1 MTVESGAM
9 HAPTRLSPRLSHW
22 LDRFH
27 SWRRSATWL
36 LAVDLMAVMIAA
48 SLPWSTSATS
58 ILVVLWVIVVAPTI
72 DWETFVRDLAH
83 PACALPVLLLALAVL
98 GTVWADGPWALRLHG
113 IKPVAKLLL
122 IPFLLY
128 HFQRTQRG
136 SWVLIAFLVSCTLLM
151 ILSWIVLFVPGLKPA
166 HTLSA
171 GVPVK
176 NYIDQNQEFALCA
189 FALAPPALIAWR
201 WGKWKLAVGYLALA
215 LAFIAN
221 MLFVA
226 LARTALIYMA
236 VLMVLFASRH
246 LGRRAMLALL
256 AGAIVAGSL
265 LWMNSPYLRQ
275 RIGDIGVE
283 YQAHD
288 ISGIASTAQR
298 LTYWRKSM
306 KFIAGAPLLGHGT
319 GSIKAQFTR
328 DAVGQTGLEAEIVGN
343 PHNQTLAVA
352 VQWGLLGV
360 LLLYAMWLNHLLL
373 FTGRTLAAWI
383 GLVVVVQN
391 VVSSLLKSHLFD
403 FHEVWIY
410 VRGVGIAGGLSMRAA
425 SNAPPPR

>member
-9 HAPTRLSPRLSHW
+9 HAPMRLSHW

-36 LAVDLMAVMIAA
+36 LAADGLAVMMAA

-58 ILVVLWVIVVAPTI
+58 VLVVFWVIVLAPSI
-72 DWETFVRDLAH
+72 DWEAFVRDLAH
-83 PACALPVLLLALAVL
+83 PACALPVLFVALAVL
-98 GTVWADGPWALRLHG
+98 GTLWADSPWAVRLHG

-136 SWVLIAFLVSCTLLM
+136 TWVLTAFLASCTLLM
-151 ILSWIVLFVPGLKPA
+151 ILSWIVLFIPGLKPA
-166 HTLSA
+166 PTLSA

-176 NYIDQNQEFALCA
+176 NYIDQSQEFALCA
-189 FALAPPALIAWR
+189 FALALPALIAWR
-201 WGKWKLAVGYLALA
+201 WGKWKLVAGYLALA

-236 VLMVLFASRH
+236 VLLVVFASRH

-265 LWMNSPYLRQ
+265 IWINSPYLRQ

-283 YQAHD
+283 YQAQD

-298 LTYWRKSM
+298 LTYWRKSI
-306 KFIAGAPLLGHGT
+306 KFLAEAPLLGHGS
-319 GSIKAQFTR
+319 GSIKAQFER
-328 DAVGQTGLEAEIVGN
+328 DAAGQTGLEAEIVGN

-352 VQWGLLGV
+352 VQWGLVGV
-360 LLLYAMWLNHLLL
+360 MLLYAMWLNHLLL

-391 VVSSLLKSHLFD
+391 VVSSLLNSHLFD
-403 FHEVWIY
+403 FHEGWIY
-410 VRGVGIAGGLSMRAA
+410 VLGVGIAGGMSMRA
-425 SNAPPPR
+425 SRRRSTVT

>member
-9 HAPTRLSPRLSHW
+9 HTPTPKLSHW

-27 SWRRSATWL
+27 SWRGSATWL
-36 LAVDLMAVMIAA
+36 LAVDGLAVMTAA

-58 ILVVLWVIVVAPTI
+58 ILVLLWVIIVAPTI
-72 DWETFVRDLAH
+72 DWEAFVRDLAH
-83 PACALPVLLLALAVL
+83 PACALPVLLLVLAVL
-98 GTVWADGPWALRLHG
+98 GTLWADGPWAVRLHG
-113 IKPVAKLLL
+113 IKPVTKLLL

-136 SWVLIAFLVSCTLLM
+136 SRVLIAFLASCTLLM
-151 ILSWIVLFVPGLKPA
+151 ILSWIVLFFPGLKPA

-176 NYIDQNQEFALCA
+176 NYIDQNQEFTLCA
-189 FALAPPALIAWR
+189 FALALPALIAWR
-201 WGKWKLAVGYLALA
+201 WGKWKLATGYLALA

-236 VLMVLFASRH
+236 VLLVLFAARH
-246 LGRRAMLALL
+246 LGRRPMLALL
-256 AGAIVAGSL
+256 TCAIVAGSL
-265 LWMNSPYLRQ
+265 IWTNSPYLRQ

-298 LTYWRKSM
+298 LTYWRKSI
-306 KFIAGAPLLGHGT
+306 KFLAEAPLLGHGT
-319 GSIKAQFTR
+319 GSIKAQFER
-328 DAVGQTGLEAEIVGN
+328 DAAGQTGLEAEVINN

-360 LLLYAMWLNHLLL
+360 MLLYAMWLSHSWL
-373 FTGRTLAAWI
+373 FTTRTLAAWI

-391 VVSSLLKSHLFD
+391 VVSSLLNSHLFD
-403 FHEVWIY
+403 FHEGWLY
-410 VRGVGIAGGLSMRAA
+410 VLGVGVAGGMSIRASRRRSTA
-425 SNAPPPR
+425 T

>member
-1 MTVESGAM
+1 
-9 HAPTRLSPRLSHW
+9 
-22 LDRFH
+22 
-27 SWRRSATWL
+27 
-36 LAVDLMAVMIAA
+36 
-48 SLPWSTSATS
+48 
-58 ILVVLWVIVVAPTI
+58 
-72 DWETFVRDLAH
+72 
-83 PACALPVLLLALAVL
+83 
-98 GTVWADGPWALRLHG
+98 
-113 IKPVAKLLL
+113 
-122 IPFLLY
+122 
-128 HFQRTQRG
+128 
-136 SWVLIAFLVSCTLLM
+136 
-151 ILSWIVLFVPGLKPA
+151 
-166 HTLSA
+166 
-171 GVPVK
+171 
-176 NYIDQNQEFALCA
+176 
-189 FALAPPALIAWR
+189 
-201 WGKWKLAVGYLALA
+201 
-215 LAFIAN
+215 
-221 MLFVA
+221 
-226 LARTALIYMA
+226 MA
-236 VLMVLFASRH
+236 VLLVLFASRH

-306 KFIAGAPLLGHGT
+306 KFIAEAPLLGHGT

-352 VQWGLLGV
+352 VQWGLLGA

-391 VVSSLLKSHLFD
+391 VVSSLLNSHLFD
-403 FHEVWIY
+403 FHEGWIY
-410 VRGVGIAGGLSMRAA
+410 VLGVGIAGGMSMRAA
-425 SNAPPPR
+425 RLSGTSSAPPPR

>member
-9 HAPTRLSPRLSHW
+9 HAPTRLSPKFTHW

-265 LWMNSPYLRQ
+265 LWTNSPYLRQ

-391 VVSSLLKSHLFD
+391 VVSSLLNSHLFD
-403 FHEVWIY
+403 FHEGWIY
-410 VRGVGIAGGLSMRAA
+410 VLGVGIAGGLSMRAA

>member
-48 SLPWSTSATS
+48 SLPWSTSVTS

-166 HTLSA
+166 YTLSA

-189 FALAPPALIAWR
+189 FALALPALIAWR

-328 DAVGQTGLEAEIVGN
+328 DAAGQTGLEAEIVGN

-391 VVSSLLKSHLFD
+391 VVSSLLNSHLFD
-403 FHEVWIY
+403 FHEGWIY
-410 VRGVGIAGGLSMRAA
+410 VLGVGIAGGLSMRAA